1 MTALKDR
8 KVDGLVVD
16 TYVAGARKE
25 LFSEYFRVRKVFD
38 HKSAYGVVLAGD
50 AMKLQTCFTK
60 YIKENRVMVFE
71 TLRRFVKA
79 IEVWMYSRQRRM
91 QGGRASR
98 SYSSRIRCNDALAK
112 DFCSILQI
120 L

>member
-79 IEVWMYSRQRRM
+79 IEVWMYSRRGRM
-91 QGGRASR
+91 QG
-98 SYSSRIRCNDALAK
+98 
-112 DFCSILQI
+112 
-120 L
+120 